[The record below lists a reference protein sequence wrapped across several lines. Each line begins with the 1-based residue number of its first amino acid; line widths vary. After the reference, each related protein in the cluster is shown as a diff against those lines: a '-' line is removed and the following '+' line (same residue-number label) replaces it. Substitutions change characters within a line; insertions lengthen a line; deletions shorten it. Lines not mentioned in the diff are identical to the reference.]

1 MKDTDYLTISAR
13 VRAMEN
19 SLLTK
24 ERRERMVDARSDE
37 EPFSGIC
44 ACAGRWSFCAIPR

>member
-37 EPFSGIC
+37 EAVKVLTECGY
-44 ACAGRWSFCAIPR
+44 A